1 MTNEIYLEL
10 LCGEKKTDFRNVNN
24 MGWALPISF
33 VVLLSSSLIKK
44 NAEKNVLLIYI
55 NYIMYFTHSPRQFL
69 SAQCGPGK
77 TKCWTP
83 MNWYVFKCLISS
95 VVGSLMPVDRNWREE
110 KKKKSIISLVFLWA
124 SDFLLEWSI
133 MFHIIC
139 GGILARRRYDL
150 LSHSKGSFSLSQHWK
165 KCGHHR

>member
-95 VVGSLMPVDRNWREE
+95 VVGSLMLVDRNWREE
-110 KKKKSIISLVFLWA
+110 KKKKKHHLTCFLMSIWLSFRMKYNVSYHLWRNF
-124 SDFLLEWSI
+124 SQKKIWPV
-133 MFHIIC
+133 
-139 GGILARRRYDL
+139 
-150 LSHSKGSFSLSQHWK
+150 KSFQRVL
-165 KCGHHR
+165 